1 MPADARYLL
10 RTAANERAKAGA
22 SAISDPFA
30 SYSSTGAL
38 RCSACNYLTV
48 KHESLWGAHV
58 LSKSHRTNVAQ
69 IREEEL
75 RKAEIQ
81 RTKDGKRKAQ
91 DAPTEDKGDDG
102 PTASRAGA
110 DDQGADAASRS
121 KKARTEPT
129 PTNGSTLSID
139 PDWQLFKSQ
148 MESVE
153 DDADPTADTHGVGA
167 ALEAEAQ
174 LISRDGADIGRIDAT
189 QAADAGDVEEL
200 TVEELAAQERAR
212 KEQEEREEILSRL
225 EEEQRQQD
233 EADQRVSA
241 LKQRLQRIKQ
251 ARLDKQKAQNQA

>member
-1 MPADARYLL
+1 MPADARSLL
-10 RTAANERAKAGA
+10 RAAASERAKAGA
-22 SAISDPFA
+22 SGISDPFA
-30 SYSSTGAL
+30 SYSSTGSL

-75 RKAEIQ
+75 REAELQ

-91 DAPTEDKGDDG
+91 DVPVEEEGDDS
-102 PTASRAGA
+102 PPASRAGV
-110 DDQGADAASRS
+110 DDEGAGASSGS
-121 KKARTEPT
+121 KKARMEPT
-129 PTNGSTLSID
+129 TAIDSTLSID

-148 MESVE
+148 MESPE
-153 DDADPTADTHGVGA
+153 PDLDLTADTHGAGA

-174 LISRDGADIGRIDAT
+174 LISRDGADMDGTKADID
-189 QAADAGDVEEL
+189 DVEEL
-200 TVEELAAQERAR
+200 NAEELAAQERAR

-251 ARLDKQKAQNQA
+251 ARLDKQKAQNKA